1 MWSIHLS
8 MWVRSASSYQIL
20 QDSKMLILPSGQL
33 RRYKNVVQQTP
44 WMIEEVFEWMYHAAK
59 GANIPPHD
67 WSGGLHHDETKVQ
80 KDIVFQMLNG
90 TPTLVGWVDVGAE
103 EMHLKSIRERK
114 VQQTIAIQVL
124 QLSFLG
130 YTGFRFPLCNFPTNG
145 IKASELSIVV
155 WNAIAKLGDWG
166 LFPSGLHNADGGEEN
181 RQFTKLHF
189 SQSPESLCYASPSMV
204 DQTRTVYHVQDFSHN
219 VKKLRN
225 NILSSGD
232 NPKSTRKLTHKD

>member
-1 MWSIHLS
+1 MWSIYLS

-59 GANIPPHD
+59 GANIPPHG

-114 VQQTIAIQVL
+114 VQQTIAIRVL

-166 LFPSGLHNADGGEEN
+166 FQVDYIMQMVEKKTGNSQNSILI
-181 RQFTKLHF
+181 KV
-189 SQSPESLCYASPSMV
+189 QSPFVTLAQAWLTKPEQFIMYRIF
-204 DQTRTVYHVQDFSHN
+204 RTMW
-219 VKKLRN
+219 RN